1 MHLATEAQI
10 KRGQITDVY
19 FLRTQQILRA
29 KRIDKHVCAEFVVK
43 RLPLGYPFGVLAGIE
58 EAVEVL
64 MGIPG
69 IEVEAMDEGT
79 LFGPHQPVLTI
90 RGRYLAFG
98 QFETALLGL
107 LCQASGIAT
116 RAARCRQAA
125 GKRLVLSFGARRVH
139 PAIAPMVERAAYL
152 GGCDGVS
159 VLESAKQLGIQPSG
173 TIPHA
178 LVLLMGDAAWA
189 VKAFDAVMPA
199 SVKRVALIDTIG
211 DEKFEAIACAE
222 TLGRK
227 LFAVR
232 LDTPASRRG
241 NLSELLREVRWELD
255 LRGHRQVKLLVSGG
269 IDEEHIASLN
279 SVCDGYGVGTALSNA
294 PVLDLAMDLV
304 EINGRPMAKRG
315 KLSGRKQVWRC
326 PTCFTTIVTPWL
338 AKPRRSCRCRRA
350 YRSLLKPLV
359 RNGKLLRPLARPQAI
374 RARVLYQL
382 NAGVGCA

>member
-10 KRGQITDVY
+10 KQGRVTDVY

-29 KRIDKHVCAEFVVK
+29 KRLNKHVCAEFVVK
-43 RLPLGYPFGVLAGIE
+43 RLPAGYTFGVLAGVE
-58 EAVEVL
+58 EAVEL
-64 MGIPG
+64 LLTIPG

-79 LFGPHQPVLTI
+79 CFGVHQPVMTI
-90 RGRYLAFG
+90 RGRYLDFG
-98 QFETALLGL
+98 VFETALLGL

-116 RAARCRQAA
+116 RTARCRQAA
-125 GKRLVLSFGARRVH
+125 GDRLLLSFGARRVH

-159 VLESAKQLGIQPSG
+159 VVESATLLGIEPTG

-178 LVLLMGDAAWA
+178 LVLLLGDAAWA
-189 VKAFDAVMPA
+189 VKAFDELIPRA
-199 SVKRVALIDTIG
+199 VKRVALIDTIG

-222 TLGRK
+222 ALGKR

-241 NLSELLREVRWELD
+241 DLVELLREVRWELT
-255 LRGHRQVKLLVSGG
+255 LRGHRGVKLLVSGG
-269 IDEEHIASLN
+269 IDEDQIRSLN

-294 PVLDLAMDLV
+294 PVLDLAMDIV

-315 KLSGRKQVWRC
+315 KPSGRKQVWRC
-326 PTCFTTIVTPWL
+326 PSCRATVVAPWG
-338 AKPRRSCRCRRA
+338 RRAQAPCRCRRA
-350 YRSLLKPLV
+350 PQPLLKPLV
-359 RNGKLLRPLARPQAI
+359 NNHKLLRPLPSAGTI
-374 RARVLYQL
+374 RQSVLKQL
-382 NAGVGCA
+382 SALASRN

>member
-10 KRGQITDVY
+10 KQGRVTDVY

-29 KRIDKHVCAEFVVK
+29 KRLNKHVCAEFVVK
-43 RLPLGYPFGVLAGIE
+43 RLPAGYTFGVLAGLE
-58 EAVEVL
+58 EAVEL
-64 MGIPG
+64 LLTIPG

-79 LFGPHQPVLTI
+79 CFGVHQPVMTI
-90 RGRYLAFG
+90 RGRYLDFG
-98 QFETALLGL
+98 VFETALLGL

-116 RAARCRQAA
+116 RTARCRQAA
-125 GKRLVLSFGARRVH
+125 GDRLLLSFGARRVH

-159 VLESAKQLGIQPSG
+159 VVESATLLGIEPTG

-178 LVLLMGDAAWA
+178 LVLLLGDAAWA
-189 VKAFDAVMPA
+189 VKAFDELIPRA
-199 SVKRVALIDTIG
+199 VKRVALIDTIG

-222 TLGRK
+222 ALGKR

-241 NLSELLREVRWELD
+241 DLAELLREVRWELD
-255 LRGHRQVKLLVSGG
+255 LRGHRGVKLLVSGG
-269 IDEEHIASLN
+269 IDEEEIRSLN

-294 PVLDLAMDLV
+294 PVLDLAMDIV

-315 KLSGRKQVWRC
+315 KPSGRKQVWRC
-326 PTCFTTIVTPWL
+326 PSCRATVVAPWG
-338 AKPRRSCRCRRA
+338 RRAQAACRCRRA
-350 YRSLLKPLV
+350 PHPLLKPLV
-359 RNGKLLRPLARPQAI
+359 NNQKLLRPLPSAGTI
-374 RARVLYQL
+374 RQSVLKQL
-382 NAGVGCA
+382 NAFTS